1 MKPDQF
7 TMWLRGAL
15 DSVGE
20 GEAIPAKLA
29 GLIHEKLTEVVG
41 QQVADRMRETLPYP
55 TYPAPLSS
63 GGVNPSPI
71 GSWGAYSG
79 TTTDAIATRAL
90 DIEEYKAKTQY
101 ELGLAQVQVALAGK

>member
-41 QQVADRMRETLPYP
+41 QQVAERMRETQPYSL
-55 TYPAPLSS
+55 YPPPPPPNSGGTGVAPL
-63 GGVNPSPI
+63 
-71 GSWGAYSG
+71 GSWGTVSG
-79 TTTDAIATRAL
+79 TTTGAIASRAL
-90 DIEEYKAKTQY
+90 DIEQYKAQTQY
-101 ELGLAQVQVALAGK
+101 ELELRQLAGK

>member
-41 QQVADRMRETLPYP
+41 QQVADRMRESQPYP
-55 TYPAPLSS
+55 FAL
-63 GGVNPSPI
+63 GGAVPSTPVGMPFGSTTGGYVPI
-71 GSWGAYSG
+71 
-79 TTTDAIATRAL
+79 TTSEAIASRAL
-90 DIEEYKAKTQY
+90 DLEQYKMQTQY
-101 ELGLAQVQVALAGK
+101 QLELAKMEACK

>member
-41 QQVADRMRETLPYP
+41 QQVADRMRESQPYP
-55 TYPAPLSS
+55 WTLGGATKPLGATT
-63 GGVNPSPI
+63 GGYV
-71 GSWGAYSG
+71 
-79 TTTDAIATRAL
+79 TTTTSDAIASRAL
-90 DIEEYKAKTQY
+90 DLEEYKTQTQY
-101 ELGLAQVQVALAGK
+101 QLELAKMNASICK